1 MTWVVD
7 TDENGKQKLK
17 SEDDLRR
24 ERQEE
29 QELKRNKDSF
39 VPSVIWT
46 VIGFIILFGM
56 LILIVK
62 FY

>member
-29 QELKRNKDSF
+29 QELKRNKDADEFSSLARKAVTKNYGFSF
-39 VPSVIWT
+39 
-46 VIGFIILFGM
+46 
-56 LILIVK
+56 
-62 FY
+62 

>member
-29 QELKRNKDSF
+29 QELKRNKDSL

-46 VIGFIILFGM
+46 MIGFIILFGM

>member
-29 QELKRNKDSF
+29 QELKRNKDSL